1 MKPKLDLAPLLDRL
15 KFALAT
21 AGWPSLA
28 GLVLLLAAA
37 GAELLAVPQQQALA
51 AASQAAAERSHQ
63 DYLRLAAGEGRG
75 KLGSAQALARFRAR
89 LTSDKEADAVFEILQ
104 RDAQKNGL
112 APVGTEYKWQRQ
124 SGAGL
129 AEVSIVMP
137 MKAAYAP
144 LRAFV
149 RDVLAD
155 VPGLALE
162 QFDLQREA
170 IGAGVVDARLRFSL
184 YLKVGT

>member
-1 MKPKLDLAPLLDRL
+1 MKPKLDLAPMLDRL

-28 GLVLLLAAA
+28 GLFLLLVGT
-37 GAELLAVPQQQALA
+37 GAELLVVPQQRALA
-51 AASQAAAERSHQ
+51 A
-63 DYLRLAAGEGRG
+63 G
-75 KLGSAQALARFRAR
+75 KLGSAQALAQFRAR
-89 LTSDKEADAVFEILQ
+89 LNSEQDADAVFEILQ
-104 RDAQKNGL
+104 REAQKNGL
-112 APVGTEYKWQRQ
+112 APNGTEYKWQRQ

-149 RDVLAD
+149 KDVLAD
-155 VPGLALE
+155 VPGLALD

-184 YLKVGT
+184 YLKVGR